1 MTSEIREIGVSAL
14 KKWNMSQQC

>member
-14 KKWNMSQQC
+14 NKWNMSQQC